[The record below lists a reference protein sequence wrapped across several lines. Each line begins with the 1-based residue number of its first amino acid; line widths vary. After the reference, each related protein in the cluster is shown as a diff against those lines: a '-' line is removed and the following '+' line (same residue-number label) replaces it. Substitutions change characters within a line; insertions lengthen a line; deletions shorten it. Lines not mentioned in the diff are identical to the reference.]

1 MIESFRENG
10 LNARPNT
17 SHLKIS
23 RLELLLASVF
33 HNLNKRLPTTQQ
45 VDTDKSISLLLHFLL
60 SAYDRFAF
68 LQFKSLDEKNIF
80 KKNYRQNLG
89 RVTIFAV
96 KVGLSTLC
104 VGKFLDKL
112 KCIVRNYV
120 HSKIF
125 G

>member
-60 SAYDRFAF
+60 SAYDRFTF
-68 LQFKSLDEKNIF
+68 LQFKAWMK
-80 KKNYRQNLG
+80 
-89 RVTIFAV
+89 
-96 KVGLSTLC
+96 
-104 VGKFLDKL
+104 
-112 KCIVRNYV
+112 
-120 HSKIF
+120 KIF
-125 G
+125 LTQIIGKILAVLQYLPSK